1 MKKFNCIFAL
11 ILIMVITSY
20 PQKDKELIN
29 VAPYQPVMLP
39 QMPLVYFPVSSLS
52 FDKSKIKITDE
63 KGTNVTQDRNIVEI
77 IEAKVYKVNSR
88 GNNNNELTSVSFGSS
103 ISTNGRAG
111 YPAGCYARLLF
122 KKPGNKYTIQFSP
135 TASGS
140 PPDVVFPLE
149 HFGGD
154 RILYGKK
161 EMTVYVGFPKIN
173 LKQLKE
179 KYFYNDSE
187 SFDFYSAV
195 FEDESLYMHKIFVN
209 GKEVQTLKGYRVVL
223 DPIFTNLDYNESDIE
238 IACYY
243 DNNLIKLSPTEE
255 ARRKTRFEADF
266 SKTGYEPKDKWKNNP
281 EDAVTISLS
290 NPDNLLFNFFY
301 VFGEGSQR
309 KEIPPFEGSAPG
321 GGIPTVTLNDD
332 FGNGLEFVPV
342 NNWKTIKL
350 NPQDFEKIK
359 PNSVVKLEFNFIDQ
373 KTKKAFN
380 YKLFCIKK

>member
-1 MKKFNCIFAL
+1 MK
-11 ILIMVITSY
+11 ILIFILVLSTSLFSQENKKTVVQNDTIY
-20 PQKDKELIN
+20 IS
-29 VAPYQPVMLP
+29 PYSRIKLP
-39 QMPLVYFPVSSLS
+39 QTPLIYFPVTSINFGLGNIKIKLLKDESGKPGGEAIGSSKEAL
-52 FDKSKIKITDE
+52 SKIGVGEVIPFS
-63 KGTNVTQDRNIVEI
+63 EI
-77 IEAKVYKVNSR
+77 KNRDPYVY
-88 GNNNNELTSVSFGSS
+88 
-103 ISTNGRAG
+103 NGCG
-111 YPAGCYARLLF
+111 YPAYILADFEF
-122 KKPGNKYTIQFSP
+122 KKPGCIYQVSMIGSGGCGDCKQGDVSFPRPYMGKENFIVKVGYP
-135 TASGS
+135 T
-140 PPDVVFPLE
+140 
-149 HFGGD
+149 
-154 RILYGKK
+154 
-161 EMTVYVGFPKIN
+161 IN
-173 LKQLKE
+173 LKQLRE
-179 KYFYNDSE
+179 KYFYNEPE
-187 SFDFYSAV
+187 SFDFKALE
-195 FEDESLYMHKIFVN
+195 FQDESLYMHKILVN
-209 GKEVQTLKGYRVVL
+209 GKEVQTVKGYRVVL
-223 DPIFTNLDYNESDIE
+223 DPIFINLDYNDSDIE